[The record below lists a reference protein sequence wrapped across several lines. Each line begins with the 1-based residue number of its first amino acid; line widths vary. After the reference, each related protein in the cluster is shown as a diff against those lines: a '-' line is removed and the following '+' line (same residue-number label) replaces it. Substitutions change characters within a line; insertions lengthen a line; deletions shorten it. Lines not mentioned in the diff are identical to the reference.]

1 MDFPKMKAE
10 LLQVFR
16 TDYNYKSSNILKKV
30 KSNDKIII
38 ITMKGMVSYE
48 KKH

>member
-1 MDFPKMKAE
+1 MDFLKMKAE

-16 TDYNYKSSNILKKV
+16 TDYNYKSSNILKEV
-30 KSNDKIII
+30 KSNGKIII
-38 ITMKGMVSYE
+38 KIMKGMVSNE